1 MQYYFFK
8 DPFKTAKGVTRPKV
22 KSEPK
27 VPKSGL
33 NEFIQ
38 KVASDPDK
46 TVPLRDLDGLN
57 DISMNIGKFN

>member
-1 MQYYFFK
+1 M
-8 DPFKTAKGVTRPKV
+8 TTPKV